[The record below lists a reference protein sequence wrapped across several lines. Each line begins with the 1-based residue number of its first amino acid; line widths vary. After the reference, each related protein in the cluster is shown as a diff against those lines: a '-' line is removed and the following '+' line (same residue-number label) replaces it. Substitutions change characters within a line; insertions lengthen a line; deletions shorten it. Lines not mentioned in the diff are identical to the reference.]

1 MAGTLSTLGLSSRP
15 PAWGSTGC
23 QGGNQDLSSE
33 SSLPVMKFERVFLGW
48 ERPGLPSAVRFLR
61 ERYASGRDWDLRR
74 VLVVVP
80 GGRAARRLLELLA
93 EEAPA
98 REDRPALALAPP
110 VIVTTGNLPEQLYPA
125 PLRPVEPL
133 RALLLRIQALQAR
146 PDLLA
151 RIVPAPPEARDLP
164 GWVSLAQDLER
175 LVVELAGE
183 ALTPAD
189 VARHCRTAETAY
201 CDAERWEA
209 LEALQQDYLALLEAE
224 ELADLHAARFR
235 ALEAGAPAPFRDVVL
250 LGTVDLNRISRRL
263 LERSGARVTALVPAS
278 EEAAEGY
285 DAFGCLKMDWWEAR
299 RIEIPE
305 SAIRIVDRPRNQLEA
320 VVERLATLGANCRAD
335 QVTLG
340 VGDAVF
346 APALERGLELAGIPA
361 RSAVGRE
368 VAHTRPVVLL
378 RAIADYLEDRRTD
391 RFAALL
397 RHPDIEAWLLHIRV
411 IGEGHA
417 TPLRGDW
424 LKLLDEYT
432 GEHLPVHL
440 GDYWA
445 EDVSQ
450 REGEP
455 AAVHHRWPVL
465 QTVYS
470 AISRLLAPLSGRSRP
485 LREWASPLA
494 ALLGEVYGGRD
505 LDRNRPADL
514 ELIRS
519 LETVAL
525 RLREFA
531 ELPPEAPGVPVTGA
545 SQALALVLN
554 GLAEVTLPEEGKPG
568 AVELLGWLELA
579 LDDAPVLLVTGFN
592 EGCIPESVS
601 ADAFLPDG
609 LRRELGLLDNRRRY
623 ARDAA
628 ILEGLVRS
636 REQLLLVAGR
646 RTAAGEPL
654 APSRLFFACDE
665 ATLIRRALT
674 FYGAEAEA
682 AGGAAGV
689 PAPRLLLPA
698 GEKSRFRVP
707 RPRKPERPVNRLPV
721 TAFRSYL
728 ACPYRFYLRHVLKLA
743 GLDDARLEMDGGLF
757 GNLLHDVVRDWGR
770 GPLVD
775 TTNPAL
781 LAEELGTCLDH
792 LARERFGPER
802 LPAVEI
808 QLYQAR
814 RRLQSFARW
823 QAAHAAE
830 GWRIEWVEADL
841 EATVEVDGEPFTL
854 HGRVDRIDVH
864 PDLGCLVLDYKT
876 GDMGRGPEE
885 VHRTGRKGART
896 WADLQLPLYRRL
908 AASLDIEPQSVRL
921 GYLCLP
927 RDLGAP
933 TLLEAE
939 WTEAELAEAEAEAL
953 RVIREIRIG
962 EFWPPKPAPLYTD
975 DFSGICLDRCL
986 DREALLQ

>member
-1 MAGTLSTLGLSSRP
+1 
-15 PAWGSTGC
+15 
-23 QGGNQDLSSE
+23 
-33 SSLPVMKFERVFLGW
+33 MKCERVFLGW
-48 ERPGLPSAVRFLR
+48 DRPCLPSAVRFLR
-61 ERYASGRDWDLRR
+61 DRYACGRNWDLRR
-74 VLVVVP
+74 VLVAVP

-93 EEAPA
+93 EEAVA
-98 REDRPALALAPP
+98 REGRPSLALAPP
-110 VIVTTGNLPEQLYPA
+110 VLVTTGSLPEQLYPA
-125 PLRPVEPL
+125 PLHPAEPL
-133 RALLLRIQALQAR
+133 RALLLRVQAMR
-146 PDLLA
+146 DRTDLLA
-151 RIVPAPPEARDLP
+151 RVVPSPPDSRDLP

-175 LVVELAGE
+175 LYVELAAEG
-183 ALTPAD
+183 LTPAD
-189 VARHCRTAETAY
+189 VARHCRSGGAEF

-209 LEALQQDYLALLEAE
+209 LEELQRQYLRQLEAE
-224 ELADLHAARFR
+224 GLTDLHAARFR
-235 ALEAGAPAPFRDVVL
+235 ALQGGVPAPFREVVL

-263 LERSGARVTALVPAS
+263 LERSGARVTALIHAP

-285 DAFGCLKMDWWEAR
+285 DAFGCLDVEWWEAR
-299 RIEIPE
+299 RIAIPE
-305 SAIRIVDRPRNQLEA
+305 PAIRVVDRPRNQLEA
-320 VVERLATLGANCRAD
+320 VVERLASLGTGCRAD
-335 QVTLG
+335 QVTVG
-340 VGDAVF
+340 VGDAAF

-368 VAHTRPVVLL
+368 VGRTRPAVLL

-397 RHPDIEAWLLHIRV
+397 RHPDVEAWLLRTRV
-411 IGEGHA
+411 TGEGHA

-450 REGEP
+450 REGEA
-455 AAVHHRWPVL
+455 AAVQHRWPVL
-465 QTVYS
+465 QAVHS
-470 AISRLLAPLSGRSRP
+470 AVTRLLAPFSGAPRP

-494 ALLGEVYGGRD
+494 GPLAEVYGGRD
-505 LDRNRPADL
+505 LDRNRPADQ

-519 LETVAL
+519 LEAVAL
-525 RLREFA
+525 RLRELA
-531 ELPPEAPGVPVTGA
+531 ELPAEAAGVPETGA
-545 SQALALVLN
+545 AQALALVLN
-554 GLAEVTLPEEGKPG
+554 GLAEATLPEEGKAG

-592 EGCIPESVS
+592 EGSIPESVS

-628 ILEGLVRS
+628 ILESLVRS

-654 APSRLFFACDE
+654 APSRLLFACDE
-665 ATLIRRALT
+665 ATLIRRALA
-674 FYGAEAEA
+674 FYGAEASGN
-682 AGGAAGV
+682 AGAT
-689 PAPRLLLPA
+689 APRLLLPA

-707 RPRKPERPVNRLPV
+707 RPCKLERPVNRLPV

-743 GLDDARLEMDGGLF
+743 GLDDAKVEMDGGLF
-757 GNLLHDVVRDWGR
+757 GSLLHDVVRDWGR
-770 GPLVD
+770 GPLAEATD
-775 TTNPAL
+775 PDR
-781 LAEELGTCLDH
+781 LAEDLCARLDR
-792 LARERFGPER
+792 LARERFGSER

-808 QLYQAR
+808 QLHQAR
-814 RRLQSFARW
+814 RRLLSFAAW
-823 QAAHAAE
+823 QAGHAAE
-830 GWRIEWVEADL
+830 GWRIARVEADL
-841 EATVEVDGEPFTL
+841 EAVLDVEGEPFTL
-854 HGRVDRIDVH
+854 HGRVDRIDAH
-864 PDLGCLVLDYKT
+864 PQLGYLVLDYKT
-876 GDMGRGPEE
+876 GDMGRSPEE
-885 VHRTGRKGART
+885 VHRTGRKGERA

-908 AASLDIEPQSVRL
+908 AGSLGIEAQGVRL

-939 WTEAELAEAEAEAL
+939 WSEMELAEAEAVAL
-953 RVIREIRIG
+953 RVIREIRAG
-962 EFWPPKPAPLYTD
+962 NFWPPNPAPPLYSD
-975 DFSGICLDRCL
+975 DFTGICLDRCL